1 LTVKK
6 IYLILSISVLLF
18 ACGEKSKVENSQVA
32 QVEEKSELDEIN
44 EQIASNPGSSNGF
57 FRRAKYYAK
66 MGEYALSLDDI
77 NRCIQIDPEV
87 DFINLEKA
95 KILMA
100 QGRFSDAILYADIA
114 VDKNPEYF
122 EGYVL
127 LGKLYFI
134 SGDYSKAFE
143 NLDKSL
149 KIDKYKPEPYF
160 VKGLVFE
167 TLKDSLKAATSY
179 QTAIEQ
185 DADYFE
191 AYFKLGSLYYARKPE
206 LAKQYL
212 ERAHEIIPYN
222 MDVMRV
228 LGNIFLEE
236 NNNERALEMFTK
248 MTEYDPGYVETY
260 LFLARTHINTLSD
273 NPSKIEKDTTL
284 AKAIANLDRAIEL
297 YPQYVQAYYLRGVCY
312 EELGERGK
320 SIKDYQKSLELDPQY
335 ELSNEALR
343 NIDK

>member
-1 LTVKK
+1 MTVKK
-6 IYLILSISVLLF
+6 TYLILSISILLF
-18 ACGEKSKVENSQVA
+18 SCGEKAKVEDQQAV

-44 EQIASNPGSSNGF
+44 EQIAANPGSSNGF
-57 FRRAKYYAK
+57 FKRAKYYAK
-66 MGEYALSLDDI
+66 LGEYALSLEDI

-100 QGRFSDAILYADIA
+100 QGRYSDAILYADIA
-114 VDKNPEYF
+114 VDKNPDYF
-122 EGYVL
+122 DAYVL

-134 SGDYSKAFE
+134 SGDYSRAFK

-149 KIDKYKPEPYF
+149 KIDQYKPEPYF
-160 VKGLVFE
+160 VKGMVFE

-228 LGNIFLEE
+228 LGNMFLEE
-236 NNNERALEMFTK
+236 NNNEKALEMFTK

-260 LFLARTHINTLSD
+260 LFLARTHINMLSD
-273 NPSKIEKDTTL
+273 NPTKIEKDTTL
-284 AKAIANLDRAIEL
+284 GKAVANLNRALEL
-297 YPQYVQAYYLRGVCY
+297 YPKYVQAYYLRGACY

-320 SIKDYQKSLELDPQY
+320 AIKDYQKSLELDPQY
-335 ELSNEALR
+335 EPSNQALR
-343 NIDK
+343 EIDK